1 MQDSFYPPFDV
12 DIFKSSNQIQFCFLC
27 CHFLFLCHT
36 FIFGGQFPLLIVYFC
51 RMPCGFITGRHG
63 DSTTTC
69 FAVCVCMDW
78 RTHAQWLIANTP
90 GKQRCD
96 WSADHKVHLLF
107 TWWFVD
113 WRASSKV
120 CTLRN
125 YSQLGYHGVM
135 GWIVSPHQ
143 FCIVEVPTPR
153 TPQNMTIW
161 RQSL

>member
-78 RTHAQWLIANTP
+78 RTYALWLIANTLW
-90 GKQRCD
+90 KQRCD
-96 WSADHKVHLLF
+96 WSPIIKCICYLHSDLWTEELAAKFAPYVI
-107 TWWFVD
+107 T
-113 WRASSKV
+113 
-120 CTLRN
+120 
-125 YSQLGYHGVM
+125 QLGDHGVM

-143 FCIVEVPTPR
+143 IRIAEVPTPR

-161 RQSL
+161 R